1 MSRWI
6 WWVGFGIV
14 VLMATKTGQTVY
26 AGIKRIAEAI
36 AKAEGFGVPGAIPTI
51 RHNPGNIRSL
61 VAPYPIAT
69 YSSDA
74 AGWAALYKQVTR
86 MVAGSALYPKG
97 WTIEQVAQRY
107 TGEARYM
114 DWANNVARE
123 LGVSTKTVFSE
134 LA

>member
-1 MSRWI
+1 
-6 WWVGFGIV
+6 
-14 VLMATKTGQTVY
+14 MATKTGQTVY

-61 VAPYPIAT
+61 QAPYPIAT

-74 AGWAALYKQVTR
+74 EGWAALYKQVGR

-114 DWANNVARE
+114 DWARNVARE
-123 LGVSTKTVFSE
+123 LGVPTTTVFSE